1 MSYERLWHCS
11 HVNQLTKTIGVA
23 NLSES
28 QWNYKMPLLLEV
40 SSPSPEKLVAIV
52 YKMYLGLNGVLK
64 NIGNEVF
71 AKS

>member
-1 MSYERLWHCS
+1 MS
-11 HVNQLTKTIGVA
+11 
-23 NLSES
+23 
-28 QWNYKMPLLLEV
+28 LLLEV

-52 YKMYLGLNGVLK
+52 YKMYLGLKGILK